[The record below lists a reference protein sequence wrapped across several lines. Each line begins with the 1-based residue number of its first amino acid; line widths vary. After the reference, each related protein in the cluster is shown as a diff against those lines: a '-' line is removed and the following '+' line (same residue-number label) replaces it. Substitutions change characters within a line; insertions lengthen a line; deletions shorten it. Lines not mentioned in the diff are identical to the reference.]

1 MILIACLGN
10 PGTAYRETRHN
21 VGFLVAEKLAAHW
34 NMRVGTRGF
43 FGLYGTVTLFGEKVF
58 LLQPQTYMNDSG
70 RSVEALRRY
79 YGIPLDRVCIVYD
92 DIDLEE
98 GRLRIRKSG
107 SAGTHNG
114 MRSVVR
120 ELGSQAF
127 PRLRVGVGHPPQ
139 GWDLVDYVLGKP
151 SPDGREKLASAVD
164 RAVEALEAW
173 IREDIDAAMR
183 IANQ

>member
-10 PGTAYRETRHN
+10 PGLQYRGTRHN
-21 VGFLVAEKLAAHW
+21 VGFSVAEKLAARW
-34 NMRVGTRGF
+34 GVRVGTRGF
-43 FGLYGTVTLFGEKVF
+43 FGLYGTVNLFGEKVV

-79 YGIPLDRVCIVYD
+79 FGIPLEQVWVVYD

-114 MRSVVR
+114 MRSIVK
-120 ELGSQAF
+120 ELGSTEF
-127 PRLRVGVGHPPQ
+127 PRLRVGVGRPPE

-151 SPDGREKLASAVD
+151 TPEGREKLDAAFE
-164 RAVEALEAW
+164 RAADALEAM
-173 IREDIDAAMR
+173 IRDGADAAMR
-183 IANQ
+183 IANI

>member
-10 PGTAYRETRHN
+10 PGLPYRGTRHN
-21 VGFLVAEKLAAHW
+21 AGFSVAEKLAERW
-34 NMRVGTRGF
+34 NIRVSTRGF
-43 FGLYGTVTLFGEKVF
+43 FGLYGTAVIHGEKVF

-79 YGIPLDRVCIVYD
+79 YDIPLDQVWIVYD

-98 GRLRIRKSG
+98 GRLRIRRSG

-114 MRSVVR
+114 MRSVVK
-120 ELGSQAF
+120 ELGSQEF
-127 PRLRVGVGHPPQ
+127 PRLRVGVGRPPQ

-151 SPDGREKLASAVD
+151 SPEGREKLEAAAE
-164 RAVEALEAW
+164 RAADAMDALLKEGV
-173 IREDIDAAMR
+173 DAAMR
-183 IANQ
+183 VANQ

>member
-10 PGTAYRETRHN
+10 PGTAYRGTRHN
-21 VGFLVAEKLAAHW
+21 AGFSVAEKLSERW
-34 NMRVGTRGF
+34 GIRIGTRGF
-43 FGLYGTVTLFGEKVF
+43 FGLYGTAVIGGEKVF
-58 LLQPQTYMNDSG
+58 LLEPQTYMNDSG

-79 YGIPLDRVCIVYD
+79 YGIPLDRVCVVYD
-92 DIDLEE
+92 DIDLDE

-139 GWDLVDYVLGKP
+139 GWDLVDYVLGRP
-151 SPDGREKLASAVD
+151 TPEGREKLESAAERAVD
-164 RAVEALEAW
+164 ALEALV
-173 IREDIDAAMR
+173 REDIDAAMR